1 MHNRKS
7 GVKQLAH
14 NHNISCPDL
23 DDRSEIVLALQ
34 QQQWQQWQH
43 RQHRQQQWQEPNE
56 QKKIQFLL
64 MLIRPIFIRSLF
76 VVTTTTTAF
85 RMLSLCLEKRLQARF
100 RIATKCDRVSDAKVK
115 NALAGRQCDQIWL
128 NFATLAKN

>member
-23 DDRSEIVLALQ
+23 YDGSEIGLALQ
-34 QQQWQQWQH
+34 QQQQQW
-43 RQHRQQQWQEPNE
+43 QHRQQQWQEPNE

-76 VVTTTTTAF
+76 VVTTTTAF

-115 NALAGRQCDQIWL
+115 NALAGRQCDQIWR

>member
-76 VVTTTTTAF
+76 VVTTTTAF

-115 NALAGRQCDQIWL
+115 NALAGRQCDQIWR